1 MADIRLVQKGH
12 ILQEAGQNRM
22 KVYNVN
28 KGLLRSFFT
37 DENGKEHNF
46 MFAPEGWIIAD
57 LDGISFGNASRLT
70 IEALEE
76 SEVEIMEYAE
86 LGQNDWQQEF
96 RRMTRRCR
104 HIAAPG
110 ADADEHVGIGAVRIF
125 LGIVPQLES
134 PTETE
139 SHCILRG
146 HHPSGVEQ
154 TACATVREVL
164 LKLIQV
170 NPMEKMRREFVA

>member
-1 MADIRLVQKGH
+1 MADIRLVKKGH
-12 ILQEAGQNRM
+12 VLQEAGQNRM

-96 RRMTRRCR
+96 RRMTRRAGTLQR
-104 HIAAPG
+104 RVLMLMSTSALERYEYFLELYPNLSHRLKQSHIASY
-110 ADADEHVGIGAVRIF
+110 VGIT
-125 LGIVPQLES
+125 PQALS
-134 PTETE
+134 K
-139 SHCILRG
+139 LRAQRFG
-146 HHPSGVEQ
+146 
-154 TACATVREVL
+154 
-164 LKLIQV
+164 K
-170 NPMEKMRREFVA
+170 FY

>member
-96 RRMTRRCR
+96 RRMTRRSGTLQR
-104 HIAAPG
+104 RVLMLMSTSALERYEYFLELYPNLSHRLKQSHIASY
-110 ADADEHVGIGAVRIF
+110 VGIT
-125 LGIVPQLES
+125 PQALS
-134 PTETE
+134 K
-139 SHCILRG
+139 LRAQRFG
-146 HHPSGVEQ
+146 
-154 TACATVREVL
+154 
-164 LKLIQV
+164 K
-170 NPMEKMRREFVA
+170 FY

>member
-96 RRMTRRCR
+96 RRMTRRAGTLQR
-104 HIAAPG
+104 RVLMLMSTSALERYEYFLELYPNLSHRLKQSHIASY
-110 ADADEHVGIGAVRIF
+110 VGIT
-125 LGIVPQLES
+125 PQALS
-134 PTETE
+134 K
-139 SHCILRG
+139 LRAQRFG
-146 HHPSGVEQ
+146 
-154 TACATVREVL
+154 
-164 LKLIQV
+164 K
-170 NPMEKMRREFVA
+170 FY

>member
-1 MADIRLVQKGH
+1 MADIRLVQKGC

-46 MFAPEGWIIAD
+46 MFAPEGWVIAD

-86 LGQNDWQQEF
+86 PGQNDWQQEF
-96 RRMTRRCR
+96 RRMTRRAGTLQR
-104 HIAAPG
+104 RVLMLMSTSALERYEYFLELYPNLSHRLKQSHIASY
-110 ADADEHVGIGAVRIF
+110 VGIT
-125 LGIVPQLES
+125 PQALS
-134 PTETE
+134 K
-139 SHCILRG
+139 LRAQRFG
-146 HHPSGVEQ
+146 
-154 TACATVREVL
+154 
-164 LKLIQV
+164 K
-170 NPMEKMRREFVA
+170 FY